1 MAVVLAKPRLLRWT
15 NPAGTLMITDHN
27 RTDLSMDI
35 ERIETARR
43 MANGTMRK
51 YWVADKRTFSTSW
64 SMLPNVSTFTVDGHA
79 GADDMENF
87 YNSTVGAFDLRLS
100 YGNSP
105 EKLYRVM
112 FTDFSKTL
120 TKRGK
125 FDMYDVD
132 VTMEEV

>member
-1 MAVVLAKPRLLRWT
+1 MAITLAKPRLIRWT
-15 NPAGTLMITDHN
+15 NSGGTVMVSDHN
-27 RTDLSMDI
+27 RSDLSVDV
-35 ERIETARR
+35 ERIETAKR

-64 SMLPNVSTFTVDGHA
+64 SMLPNTNAFTVDGHA
-79 GADDMENF
+79 GADDLENF
-87 YNSTVGAFDLRLS
+87 YNSTIGSFDMRLT
-100 YGNSP
+100 YGNAP
-105 EKLYRVM
+105 EKLYAVM

-125 FDMYDVD
+125 FDFYEVD

>member
-1 MAVVLAKPRLLRWT
+1 MAINLVKPRLMTW
-15 NPAGTLMITDHN
+15 NSISISDHN
-27 RTDLSMDI
+27 RSPLSVAV
-35 ERIETARR
+35 ERIETSKR

-51 YWVADKRTFSTSW
+51 YWVADKRTFSCSW
-64 SMLPNVSTFTVDGHA
+64 SMLPNSNLYTVDGHA
-79 GADDMENF
+79 GADVIENI
-87 YNSTVGAFDLRLS
+87 YDSTQADFILRL
-100 YGNSP
+100 YVENSAM
-105 EKLYRVM
+105 EVYTVM